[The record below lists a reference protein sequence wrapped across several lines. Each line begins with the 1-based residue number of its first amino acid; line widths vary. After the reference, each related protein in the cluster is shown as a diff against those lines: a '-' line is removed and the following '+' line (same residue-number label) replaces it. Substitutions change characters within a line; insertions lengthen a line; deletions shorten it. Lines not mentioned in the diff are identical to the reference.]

1 MIKVKRGL
9 DLPISGEPDQ
19 AIAETK
25 IPAKVAVLGGDYIGM
40 KPTMAVRVAD
50 KVRLGQLLFTD
61 KNTPGIRYTSPGS
74 GKVMAIH
81 RGAKRALLSV
91 VIQLAGGGEETFQ
104 SYAEGQLGTLKREQV
119 VTQLLESGLWTVFRT
134 RPFSRVPNPETSPHS
149 IFITAMDTN
158 PLAPS
163 INKILEGQ
171 ERDLGNGLKVI
182 SKLTDGKI
190 FVCKAPK
197 TEIPQVDLPNL
208 VVEKFSGPHPAGL
221 VGTHIH
227 FLDPVNRKQIN
238 WHIGLQ
244 DVIAVGRLFT
254 TGRLHMER
262 VISLAGPSVKK
273 PRLIKTRIGAAVE
286 DITAGE
292 LTAGENRMI
301 SGSVL
306 SGYRAKGPT
315 AFLGRYHQQ
324 ISVLPEYRK
333 QELLGYL
340 NPGLNLYS
348 IKNIVFSKLIP
359 NKKFEFNT
367 STRGEKRAIIPSYNY
382 ERVMPLDIMP
392 LFLLRA
398 LAVDDVEEAE
408 NLGCLEMDEEDL
420 ALCAFVCPSKL
431 EFGPL
436 LRRNLT
442 LIEKEG

>member
-1 MIKVKRGL
+1 
-9 DLPISGEPDQ
+9 
-19 AIAETK
+19 
-25 IPAKVAVLGGDYIGM
+25 
-40 KPTMAVRVAD
+40 
-50 KVRLGQLLFTD
+50 
-61 KNTPGIRYTSPGS
+61 
-74 GKVMAIH
+74 
-81 RGAKRALLSV
+81 
-91 VIQLAGGGEETFQ
+91 
-104 SYAEGQLGTLKREQV
+104 
-119 VTQLLESGLWTVFRT
+119 
-134 RPFSRVPNPETSPHS
+134 
-149 IFITAMDTN
+149 MDTN

-163 INKILEGQ
+163 IDKILEGQ

-190 FVCKAPK
+190 FVCKAPE

-208 VVEKFSGPHPAGL
+208 VLEEFSGPHPAGL

-227 FLDPVNRKQIN
+227 FLDPVNRNKII
-238 WHIGLQ
+238 WHISLQ

-262 VISLAGPSVKK
+262 VVSLAGPSVKN

-292 LTAGENRMI
+292 LTDSENRMV

-306 SGYRAKGPT
+306 SGHRAEGPT

-348 IKNIVFSKLIP
+348 IKNIVFSKLLP
-359 NKKFEFNT
+359 NKKFDFNT
-367 STRGEKRAIIPSYNY
+367 STHGEKRAIIPSYNY

-408 NLGCLEMDEEDL
+408 NLGCLELDEEDL
-420 ALCAFVCPSKL
+420 ALCTYVCVGKY
-431 EFGPL
+431 EYGPI
-436 LRRNLT
+436 LRENLAR
-442 LIEKEG
+442 IEKEG